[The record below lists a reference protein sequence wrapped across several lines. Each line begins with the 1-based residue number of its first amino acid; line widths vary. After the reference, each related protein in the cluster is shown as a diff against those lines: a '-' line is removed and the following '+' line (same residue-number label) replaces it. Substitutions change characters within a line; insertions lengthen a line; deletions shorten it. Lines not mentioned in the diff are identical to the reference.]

1 MFVSNLYVFF
11 KADEGFTNL
20 TGVDYSEQAVEL
32 AKRVTKNKG
41 LENITLMV
49 IGKFICNSND
59 SLHHMKI
66 FVCSHMKMILL
77 RKF

>member
-1 MFVSNLYVFF
+1 MFF

-41 LENITLMV
+41 LENITFMV
-49 IGKFICNSND
+49 RGKFICNIND

-66 FVCSHMKMILL
+66 LVCSK
-77 RKF
+77 KK